1 VWAVEYLGRGSLLT
15 SLLQLLK
22 KHAPLQIAERSKTET
37 QKGLIFSI
45 VSGRWIRQGLCLHK
59 ALTARSF
66 KVGGSMIAVSL
77 GQAGRRSRLSRMANT
92 AAIKF
97 GRWTNDSSGYSVGPA
112 QVREQFEVSNV
123 TARSQEFA
131 GGFVDLLLGRGAR
144 HPR

>member
-1 VWAVEYLGRGSLLT
+1 MWAVEYLDRGSLLT

-45 VSGRWIRQGLCLHK
+45 VSGRWIRQGFCLHK

-77 GQAGRRSRLSRMANT
+77 G
-92 AAIKF
+92 
-97 GRWTNDSSGYSVGPA
+97 NDSSGYSVGPA